1 MECTLGIITNIV
13 ILSLLLQDILV
24 YLLHIFFRQ
33 AIIKQLDDN
42 GYCVVP
48 NVITSEKCDEYLQ
61 DFQKWHSSFK
71 ENGKELRIRRSVIQ
85 SYRIGHC
92 ESAWKCRLHC
102 KPVFDLLW
110 GTEKL
115 LTSVDGVA
123 ISTPPKKGKANLLY

>member
-1 MECTLGIITNIV
+1 MFKTFWYTYFIC
-13 ILSLLLQDILV
+13 
-24 YLLHIFFRQ
+24 FFRQ

-42 GYCVVP
+42 GYCIVP

-71 ENGKELRIRRSVIQ
+71 ENGKELRIQRSVIQ

-102 KPVFDLLW
+102 KPLFDLLW

-123 ISTPPKKGKANLLY
+123 IATPPKKGKANLLY